1 MSIQSATEFS
11 CGKWN
16 KRELIVQ
23 AVEQDLS
30 SDAGLVLFGQYDTKL
45 GWCKQ
50 FSAMINDARLDPDH
64 SVLSMVQQRVFG
76 ILAGYEDQNDHDT
89 LRSDPV
95 FKTLAG
101 RNPTDNDLAS
111 QPTISRLENSVE
123 PSELLRLEEW
133 FTEKFVESF
142 DRAPETITLD
152 IDTYDDAA
160 HGEQQLSFWHDYY
173 KQNQYQ
179 VRVITCAENDMVVT
193 PVLLYGSAS
202 VKLGAADD
210 LRRVIEV
217 LQLHFPDVV
226 IRLRADSGFAGPDVY
241 EMLESFER
249 VFYTLGMTINKKTKR
264 LSETLLQETVAAQA
278 ESGEDQ
284 LRYMSI
290 TGYESKSWKGIPRNL
305 IIKCEATSHST
316 SRRVLISNHPAVT
329 ENPESVYREYA
340 ERGESEN
347 RNKELKCGLSGDR
360 LSDHRYMAN
369 LFRLMLHCLSHNLL
383 VSLRQL
389 VAVEESIVVESEDSP
404 SLPAPANKSFKE
416 TKADRK
422 VHNDRRK
429 RDPLGEGHPCTWRT
443 LIIKVA
449 ARILVSTRRMVLQLS
464 ASWPHLKYFQQV
476 AAAID
481 RYRPQTR

>member
-1 MSIQSATEFS
+1 MSIQSAFEIS

-16 KRELIVQ
+16 NRELIAQ

-30 SDAGLVLFGQYDTKL
+30 SDAGLVLFGQYDAKL
-45 GWCKQ
+45 GWTKQ
-50 FSAMINDARLDPDH
+50 FSSMIGDRRVDPDH
-64 SVLSMVQQRVFG
+64 SMLSMVQQRVFG

-95 FKTLAG
+95 FKMLSG
-101 RNPTDNDLAS
+101 RNATDNDLAS
-111 QPTISRLENSVE
+111 QPTISRLENAVK
-123 PSELLRLEEW
+123 PADLLRLEQW
-133 FTEKFVESF
+133 FLEKFVESF
-142 DRAPETITLD
+142 DEAPDVITLD
-152 IDTYDDAA
+152 IDTYADAA

-179 VRVITCAENDMVVT
+179 VRVMTCAENDMVIF

-210 LRRVIEV
+210 LGRVIEA
-217 LQLHFPDVV
+217 LRIRFPNVTINV
-226 IRLRADSGFAGPDVY
+226 RADSGFGGPDVY
-241 EMLESFER
+241 DMLESFEG
-249 VFYTLGMTINKKTKR
+249 VGYALGMTVNSKTKK
-264 LSETLLQETVAAQA
+264 LSETLLQETIAAQA

-284 LRYMSI
+284 LRYMSLV
-290 TGYESKSWKGIPRNL
+290 GYESKSWKGVSRNL

-316 SRRVLISNHPAVT
+316 SRRVLISNHLEVI
-329 ENPESVYREYA
+329 ENPELVYRKYA

-369 LFRLMLHCLSHNLL
+369 LFRVMMHCLSHNLL

-389 VAVEESIVVESEDSP
+389 VAVEEPISVESEDSP
-404 SLPAPANKSFKE
+404 SLPPPANKSFKE
-416 TKADRK
+416 TKAERK

-443 LIIKVA
+443 HVIKVA
-449 ARILVSTRRMVLQLS
+449 ARILFSTRRIVLQLS

-476 AAAID
+476 AAAIE
-481 RYRPQTR
+481 RFRPLTQ